1 MKDLK
6 MKAKILV
13 AILVITLCGIIAYV
27 GYRFYRHEKWQ
38 SIQLSEVRNNTD
50 MELNAITD
58 LNRAVENIINQ
69 TEGTHPENAY
79 TKIANGQPVN
89 ILVVGDSIGA
99 GSGGSD
105 YVKAWPSLVE
115 QHIESQYGSE
125 VTMTNISMGGESS
138 LAGYV
143 RMLELPNDVCY
154 DLIFVCYGQN
164 DSEENFEIYYEALLR
179 EALRLYS
186 DCAII
191 SIQEHPQREYTNK
204 MNSILKIANY
214 YRIPVVDTIQPFQ
227 EYSGGY
233 DSLVV
238 DGTHPNDEGYK
249 VFAEAV
255 EKVLDQE
262 IEHVGMTTLNVEDP
276 KNKEVLYFDN
286 ATWISADSFTRDGNV
301 FSTNIT
307 EDIVGNG
314 TSNFLADGSGVSM
327 FVDLVDYPESNN
339 LYVENNGKTIAE
351 REYQWPYSFGQRH
364 IKIVANNVV
373 IKEGVLSI
381 SFSNEE
387 QANGFSGCGFIL
399 GK

>member
-1 MKDLK
+1 MKK
-6 MKAKILV
+6 RQWIALV
-13 AILVITLCGIIAYV
+13 AIIVITLSGIIGYI
-27 GYRFYRHEKWQ
+27 GYRFYRHERWQ

-50 MELNAITD
+50 MELNTIAD
-58 LNRAVENIINQ
+58 LKGAVENILNQ
-69 TEGTHPENAY
+69 TEGAHSENVY
-79 TKIANGQPVN
+79 TKIANKQPVN
-89 ILVVGDSIGA
+89 VLIVGDSIGA
-99 GSGGSD
+99 GSGCSD
-105 YVKAWPSLVE
+105 YANAWPSLIE

-125 VTMTNISMGGESS
+125 VTMTNISMSGESS
-138 LAGYV
+138 LAGYA
-143 RMLELPNDVCY
+143 RMLELPNDVYY

-179 EALRLYS
+179 EALKLYP

-204 MNSILKIANY
+204 MNSILKLANY

-227 EYSGGY
+227 EHSGGY

-238 DGTHPNDEGYK
+238 DGTHPNDEGYTI
-249 VFAEAV
+249 FAKAV

-262 IEHVGMTTLNVEDP
+262 IENAGMVPVYVEEP
-276 KNKEVLYFDN
+276 KNKEVLFFDN
-286 ATWISADSFTRDGNV
+286 ATWISVDSFTREGNV
-301 FSTNIT
+301 FSTNIN

-314 TSNFLADGSGVSM
+314 ISNFLSDGNGVSM

-339 LYVENNGKTIAE
+339 YYIENNGNLIAE
-351 REYQWPYSFGQRH
+351 KEYQWPYSFGQRH
-364 IKIVANNVV
+364 IIIVANNVV
-373 IKEGVLSI
+373 IKKGVLSI
-381 SFSNEE
+381 TFENEE

>member
-1 MKDLK
+1 MKKRQWIAL
-6 MKAKILV
+6 M
-13 AILVITLCGIIAYV
+13 AIIVITLSGIIGYI
-27 GYRFYRHEKWQ
+27 GYRFYRHERWQ

-50 MELNAITD
+50 MELNTIAD
-58 LNRAVENIINQ
+58 LKGAVENILNQ
-69 TEGTHPENAY
+69 TEGAHFENVY
-79 TKIANGQPVN
+79 TKIANKQPVN
-89 ILVVGDSIGA
+89 VLIVGDSIGA
-99 GSGGSD
+99 GNGCSD
-105 YVKAWPSLVE
+105 YANAWPSLIE

-138 LAGYV
+138 LAGYA
-143 RMLELPNDVCY
+143 RMLELPNDVYY

-179 EALRLYS
+179 EALKLYP

-204 MNSILKIANY
+204 MNSILKLANY

-227 EYSGGY
+227 EHSGGY

-238 DGTHPNDEGYK
+238 DGTHPNDEGYTI
-249 VFAEAV
+249 FANAV

-262 IEHVGMTTLNVEDP
+262 IENAGMVTVYVEEP
-276 KNKEVLYFDN
+276 KNKEELYFDN
-286 ATWISADSFTRDGNV
+286 ATWISVDSFTREGNV
-301 FSTNIT
+301 FSTNIN

-314 TSNFLADGSGVSM
+314 IRNFLSDGNGVSM

-339 LYVENNGKTIAE
+339 SYIENNGNLIAE

-364 IKIVANNVV
+364 IRIVANNIV
-373 IKEGVLSI
+373 IKKGVLSI
-381 SFSNEE
+381 TFENEE